1 MTETL
6 SITTEQINDLPFLLG
21 LVEDMGIRQTIDA
34 QIQPHG
40 GWQGIS
46 VGTVVSVWLCHL
58 LMERDHR
65 LVSVR
70 DWAAARQQTLE
81 DLLGVPLR
89 ETDLTDDRLA
99 NVLTML
105 SAPADQAALDQALL
119 ADWIRVY
126 RLPRERARLDS
137 TSVSVYH
144 DDPPA
149 ESLLRRGHSK
159 DHRPDLAQFKAMLAS
174 LDPLGLPLAGQV
186 VPGNAAD
193 DGLYVPAY
201 DAAVRTL
208 GTADVL
214 IVGDSKMGAL
224 ATRAHIVA
232 GGSAYLCA
240 YRPATATAE
249 IAGWIEEALAHP
261 ERWQD
266 LRAVD
271 PDTGEVTTLA
281 VIDEWT
287 REQQEG
293 ATVWTE
299 RVLVTRSAQ
308 MQAGLRRK
316 REEALTRLTDQ
327 LEALRLPPVRG
338 RTVYRTAADLQQVV
352 ADLLTKARLQDV
364 VQVQLATATR
374 PDGTQRWIVGAY
386 AVDRSAWQALVD
398 RLGWQ
403 VYVTST
409 TAEQSTAPALVDA
422 YRHQVIQ
429 ERGFAR
435 LKTRNLHIRP
445 VYLSDERRI
454 AALTWLLCL
463 ALRVLTLTEYRLRT
477 ALQQRGATL
486 AGLNPASRTQAT
498 PRPTSER
505 VIQAFQNITRT
516 CVTAPDQV
524 LHHVTPL
531 TPTQEHILSLLAL
544 PLDLYAR
551 LAAPRPQPLVH
562 LRE

>member
-6 SITTEQINDLPFLLG
+6 SITAEQINDLPFLLG

-144 DDPPA
+144 DAAPA
-149 ESLLRRGHSK
+149 AGLLRPGHSK

-174 LDPLGLPLAGQV
+174 LDPLGLPLACPV
-186 VPGNAAD
+186 VPGTAAD

-208 GTADVL
+208 GTTDVL
-214 IVGDSKMGAL
+214 IVGDSTMGAL

-232 GGSAYLCA
+232 GGRAHPCGA
-240 YRPATATAE
+240 RPAPGTAQ
-249 IAGWIEEALAHP
+249 GP
-261 ERWQD
+261 
-266 LRAVD
+266 
-271 PDTGEVTTLA
+271 G
-281 VIDEWT
+281 
-287 REQQEG
+287 
-293 ATVWTE
+293 
-299 RVLVTRSAQ
+299 
-308 MQAGLRRK
+308 
-316 REEALTRLTDQ
+316 
-327 LEALRLPPVRG
+327 RG
-338 RTVYRTAADLQQVV
+338 R
-352 ADLLTKARLQDV
+352 
-364 VQVQLATATR
+364 
-374 PDGTQRWIVGAY
+374 G
-386 AVDRSAWQALVD
+386 
-398 RLGWQ
+398 
-403 VYVTST
+403 
-409 TAEQSTAPALVDA
+409 
-422 YRHQVIQ
+422 
-429 ERGFAR
+429 
-435 LKTRNLHIRP
+435 
-445 VYLSDERRI
+445 
-454 AALTWLLCL
+454 
-463 ALRVLTLTEYRLRT
+463 
-477 ALQQRGATL
+477 
-486 AGLNPASRTQAT
+486 
-498 PRPTSER
+498 
-505 VIQAFQNITRT
+505 
-516 CVTAPDQV
+516 
-524 LHHVTPL
+524 
-531 TPTQEHILSLLAL
+531 
-544 PLDLYAR
+544 
-551 LAAPRPQPLVH
+551 
-562 LRE
+562 